1 MKTALA
7 VLSGALLAGSFPKFG
22 TPALAWIALA
32 PLIVSVVLAL
42 GERRAPS
49 RTFGLGVLSGV
60 VYFTGTLYWVV
71 GVMNTYGG
79 LSFVEPVLV
88 HCCYR
93 SEERRVGKECRSR
106 WSPYH

>member
-32 PLIVSVVLAL
+32 PLIVSIVLAL

-49 RTFGLGVLSGV
+49 RTFGLGVLSGL
-60 VYFTGTLYWVV
+60 VYFSGTLYWVCLLY
-71 GVMNTYGG
+71 T
-79 LSFVEPVLV
+79 SDAADE
-88 HCCYR
+88 
-93 SEERRVGKECRSR
+93 
-106 WSPYH
+106 